1 MINEKR
7 MKTLATKKWTIRF
20 DYRDIKK

>member
-7 MKTLATKKWTIRF
+7 MKTLATKKWNIRF